1 MIADRAAAKMTPGG
15 VLVRWRDV
23 RAGEGVAV
31 TGLADRNSMSALA
44 VMRSEDRFLSR
55 PDLASRHR
63 FASTADCCDYLES
76 LLAAS
81 ADSVAAIEPDGTIGF
96 ITARL
101 RSSFDEAD
109 PAQLVGRPWLSIWPD
124 GCCDKLRH
132 SLDRALAGSSTRCE
146 VDCLDLEG
154 RRRWWE
160 IRLSPVKSPVSSGAC
175 RSPATTVVA
184 VARDVTDHH
193 EAVTKAGML
202 GRELHHRVL
211 NMMSMVQAI
220 VRIAATTSND
230 SATFIESIESR
241 VHAMA
246 RTHELLCEGTDGEV
260 DVGDLLRSELLPF
273 ERDNAIRMSGSP
285 VQIREPRASAIGLA
299 LHELTANAVKYGC
312 LSAAAGQLSVS
323 WEVRD
328 AGDLLQLTWHEESDS
343 AVVIGGRSGF
353 GSLLLDQ
360 LLADQ
365 LNVTREWQA
374 TGLLATIT
382 VDLRLPPPPAGMD

>member
-1 MIADRAAAKMTPGG
+1 
-15 VLVRWRDV
+15 
-23 RAGEGVAV
+23 
-31 TGLADRNSMSALA
+31 
-44 VMRSEDRFLSR
+44 
-55 PDLASRHR
+55 
-63 FASTADCCDYLES
+63 
-76 LLAAS
+76 
-81 ADSVAAIEPDGTIGF
+81 
-96 ITARL
+96 
-101 RSSFDEAD
+101 
-109 PAQLVGRPWLSIWPD
+109 
-124 GCCDKLRH
+124 
-132 SLDRALAGSSTRCE
+132 
-146 VDCLDLEG
+146 
-154 RRRWWE
+154 
-160 IRLSPVKSPVSSGAC
+160 
-175 RSPATTVVA
+175 
-184 VARDVTDHH
+184 
-193 EAVTKAGML
+193 ML

-241 VHAMA
+241 IHAMA

-312 LSAAAGQLSVS
+312 LSAAAGQLSGS

-343 AVVIGGRSGF
+343 AVVMGGRSGF